1 METQGLWDV
10 ILKHIGITVL
20 VECVLVRRSLER
32 RLFNK
37 LCSFSSSLRLLLLL
51 LSFSSVSFSADRR
64 LLIEFGV
71 YYVWFWFFTEE
82 LFCYQTEGIFSDG
95 IWSGAMT

>member
-37 LCSFSSSLRLLLLL
+37 LLLFIITSSPASALVFFLSQL
-51 LSFSSVSFSADRR
+51 LS
-64 LLIEFGV
+64 
-71 YYVWFWFFTEE
+71 
-82 LFCYQTEGIFSDG
+82 
-95 IWSGAMT
+95 